1 MVTVSRVAFTFTVLN
16 VGWRFHMFL
25 FSLRFLVQLGTLFY
39 TRNVMCGLDFVDVLV
54 EPLDTS
60 VLEFTL
66 QQEHYVT
73 KQINQLSLM

>member
-1 MVTVSRVAFTFTVLN
+1 MVTDSRVAFTFTVLN

-25 FSLRFLVQLGTLFY
+25 YSLQFLDQLGTLFY
-39 TRNVMCGLDFVDVLV
+39 TRNVTCGLDFVDVLV